1 MFVKVKYHDAT
12 LNAYAGV
19 EYTYKTNLAMTEY
32 MKVLAPVRGRD
43 GIEMK
48 KALVTQIDVPEW
60 EVNPEW
66 ELKEIKEFDNE

>member
-1 MFVKVKYHDAT
+1 MFVKVKYYDAS

-19 EYTYKTNLAMTEY
+19 QYTYKTDLALEPYT
-32 MKVLAPVRGRD
+32 KVLAPVRGRD

-48 KALVTQIDVPEW
+48 KALVTEGDVPEW

-66 ELKEIKEFDNE
+66 ELKSIEEYDNG

>member
-1 MFVKVKYHDAT
+1 MFVKVKYLDAS
-12 LNAYAGV
+12 LNAYAGI
-19 EYTYKTNLAMTEY
+19 EYTYKTNLVLEPFT
-32 MKVLAPVRGRD
+32 KVLAPVRGRD
-43 GIEMK
+43 GIETK